1 MDWNLT
7 LCEPD
12 IDSREIEAVTKIFNS
27 KWFTMGAV
35 SKEFENDFA
44 QRVNAK
50 YAFAVSNC
58 TAALHIANLA
68 LGISSGDQ
76 VICPALTF
84 VATANATKYTGADV
98 VFCDSASEQ
107 DLSLDCDQLEQLITP
122 NTKAISVVHYA
133 GFPANMERIMSL
145 AEKYKLAV
153 IEDCAHSPLAKY
165 RFENQSEKFLGTIG
179 DIGCF
184 SFFSNKN
191 MTTGEGGMITT
202 NSDELA
208 EKIRLLRSHGMTTLT
223 YDRHKG
229 HSNSYDVLMLGYN
242 YRIDE
247 IRSAFGLVQLS
258 KLDENNKKRRE
269 LFKLYCEVLSEN
281 DNIIVPYKNSNIDVA
296 TPHIMSIMIKSDY
309 FEIKQRLFEAK
320 IQTSKHYD
328 LIPSFTLYKDDQFKS
343 KIKHIHQLL
352 TLPLYPAMTINHIQM
367 ISQILKG

>member
-1 MDWNLT
+1 MDWKLT

-12 IDSREIEAVTKIFNS
+12 IDDREIEAVTKIFNS

-35 SKEFENDFA
+35 SKEFESEFA
-44 QRVNAK
+44 RKVNAK
-50 YAFAVSNC
+50 HAFAVSNC
-58 TAALHIANLA
+58 TAALHIANMA

-98 VFCDSASEQ
+98 VFCDSASEH
-107 DLSLDCDQLEQLITP
+107 DLSLDCDQLESLITP
-122 NTKAISVVHYA
+122 KTKAISVVHYA
-133 GFPANMERIMSL
+133 GFPANMDKIMQL
-145 AEKYKLAV
+145 AEKYQLAV

-165 RFENQSEKFLGTIG
+165 RFSDQQEKYLGTIG
-179 DIGCF
+179 EMGCF

-229 HSNSYDVLMLGYN
+229 HSNSYDVMMLGYN

-258 KLDENNKKRRE
+258 KLEENNKKRRE
-269 LFKLYCEVLSEN
+269 LFKQYCEILSEN
-281 DNIIVPYKNSNIDVA
+281 ENIVVPYKDSNIEVS
-296 TPHIMSIMIKSDY
+296 TPHIMSVMIKSDY
-309 FEIKQRLFEAK
+309 YEIKQRLFDAK

-328 LIPSFTLYKDDQFKS
+328 LIPSFTLYKDDLFKS
-343 KIKHIHQLL
+343 KIKYIQQLL
-352 TLPLYPAMTINHIQM
+352 TLPLYPGMTTNDIHM
-367 ISQILKG
+367 ISQIIKG